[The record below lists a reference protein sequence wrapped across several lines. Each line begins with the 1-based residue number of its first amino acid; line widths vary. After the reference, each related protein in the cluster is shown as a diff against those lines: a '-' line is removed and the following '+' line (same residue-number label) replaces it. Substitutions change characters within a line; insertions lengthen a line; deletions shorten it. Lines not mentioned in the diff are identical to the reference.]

1 MTAQR
6 RTRSFIFLALIVS
19 LMAPPASAQQG
30 GGGWARLFQIPAVA
44 LAQLDEV
51 QEELKLSD
59 DQKKQ
64 VAELNEKL
72 NQDRRELFQSGDRE
86 QFREKWAK
94 MNADAS
100 AEFKKLLD
108 DAQAERVQ
116 EIYIQVNGPAVLADE
131 SVAEELKLSDEQ
143 RQALRDVMDAS
154 RNAFMGAGLRDM
166 DREAAA
172 EKIDELMASHDEKLL
187 EVLSDDQRQQFDQMQ
202 GEEIEVDLSALP
214 RPGRS

>member
-1 MTAQR
+1 
-6 RTRSFIFLALIVS
+6 
-19 LMAPPASAQQG
+19 SAQQG
-30 GGGWARLFQIPAVA
+30 GGGWGRLFQIPAVA

-72 NQDRRELFQSGDRE
+72 NQDRRDLFQSGDRE

-143 RQALRDVMDAS
+143 RQALRDVMD
-154 RNAFMGAGLRDM
+154 
-166 DREAAA
+166 
-172 EKIDELMASHDEKLL
+172 
-187 EVLSDDQRQQFDQMQ
+187 
-202 GEEIEVDLSALP
+202 
-214 RPGRS
+214 